1 LAKVTILLAFHRAKL
16 SRLDDLNM
24 KHFVVFITIVL
35 LVACAQSPSQ
45 LTTIKGAQLPINSEI
60 SSNDSIEVF
69 ITPYRNRINTVLDSV
84 LAHAPKDLVKT
95 DGEFNTSEGNLMAD
109 ILMTQAQPIFKS
121 RTGHEVDIAL
131 LNYGGIRNVI
141 SAGSVT
147 ARTAFEVMPFENYI
161 VVLELQGTAIR
172 EMVGYIIAS
181 SRPQPFSGMKIVL
194 NNDGTLRSV
203 NIQGK
208 PFDENKTYYLAT
220 IDYLLQGGGNMD
232 FLKESKSVTELDY
245 LLRNAMIDYF
255 NKVDTLVSTVDDRFI
270 QIKQQ

>member
-1 LAKVTILLAFHRAKL
+1 
-16 SRLDDLNM
+16 M
-24 KHFVVFITIVL
+24 KHFVVFITIIL
-35 LVACAQSPSQ
+35 FTACAESPLQ
-45 LTTIKGAQLPINSEI
+45 LTSIKGVQLPINSEI
-60 SSNDSIEVF
+60 FPTDSIDVF

-84 LAHAPKDLVKT
+84 LAYAPKDLVKT
-95 DGEFNTSEGNLMAD
+95 DGELNTSEGNLMAD

-131 LNYGGIRNVI
+131 LNYGGMRSLI

-161 VVLELQGTAIR
+161 VVLELPGSAIR
-172 EMVGYIIAS
+172 KIVSYLIAS
-181 SRPQPFSGMKIVL
+181 DRPQPFSGMKIVL
-194 NNDGTLRSV
+194 NSDGTLQSV

-220 IDYLLQGGGNMD
+220 IDYLLDGGGNMN
-232 FLKESKSVTELDY
+232 FLKENKSVSELDY

-255 NKVDTLVSTVDDRFI
+255 TKIDTLEAAVDDRII
-270 QIKQQ
+270 QIKQP

>member
-1 LAKVTILLAFHRAKL
+1 
-16 SRLDDLNM
+16 M

-35 LVACAQSPSQ
+35 FTSCAQSPSQ
-45 LTTIKGAQLPINSEI
+45 LTSIKGAQLPINSEI
-60 SSNDSIEVF
+60 PSNDSIEVF

-84 LAHAPKDLVKT
+84 LAYAPKDIVKT
-95 DGEFNTSEGNLMAD
+95 DGKLNTSEGNLMAD
-109 ILMTQAQPIFKS
+109 ILMRQSQPIFKL

-147 ARTAFEVMPFENYI
+147 SRTAFEVMPFENYI
-161 VVLELQGTAIR
+161 VVLELPGTAIR
-172 EMVGYIIAS
+172 EMVSYLIAS
-181 SRPQPFSGMKIVL
+181 GRPQPFSGMKIVL
-194 NNDGTLRSV
+194 NNDGKLQSV

-232 FLKESKSVTELDY
+232 FLKENKSITELDY

-255 NKVDTLVSTVDDRFI
+255 IKVDTLEATVDDRFI
-270 QIKQQ
+270 QIKHP

>member
-1 LAKVTILLAFHRAKL
+1 
-16 SRLDDLNM
+16 M
-24 KHFVVFITIVL
+24 KHFVAFITIVL
-35 LVACAQSPSQ
+35 LSACTQSPSQ

-60 SSNDSIEVF
+60 PSNDSIEVF
-69 ITPYRNRINTVLDSV
+69 ITPYHNRINTVLDSV
-84 LAHAPKDLVKT
+84 LAYAPKDIVKT
-95 DGEFNTSEGNLMAD
+95 DGGLNSSEGNLMAD
-109 ILMTQAQPIFKS
+109 ILMNQAQPIFKS
-121 RTGHEVDIAL
+121 RTGNEIDIAM

-161 VVLELQGTAIR
+161 VVLELPGTAIR
-172 EMVGYIIAS
+172 KMVSYIIAS
-181 SRPQPFSGMKIVL
+181 GRPQPFSGMKIVL
-194 NNDGTLRSV
+194 NSDGTLQSV

-232 FLKESKSVTELDY
+232 FLKEHKSVTELDY

-255 NKVDTLVSTVDDRFI
+255 AKIDTLKASVDDRSI
-270 QIKQQ
+270 QSKHP

>member
-1 LAKVTILLAFHRAKL
+1 
-16 SRLDDLNM
+16 M

-35 LVACAQSPSQ
+35 LTSCAQSPSQ
-45 LTTIKGAQLPINSEI
+45 LTSIKGAQLPINSEI
-60 SSNDSIEVF
+60 PSNDSIEVF
-69 ITPYRNRINTVLDSV
+69 VTPYRNRINTVLDSV
-84 LAHAPKDLVKT
+84 LAYAPKDIVKT
-95 DGEFNTSEGNLMAD
+95 DGELNTSEGNLMAD
-109 ILMTQAQPIFKS
+109 ILMRQSQPIFKS
-121 RTGHEVDIAL
+121 RTGHEVDIAM

-161 VVLELQGTAIR
+161 VVLELPGTAIR
-172 EMVGYIIAS
+172 EMVSYLIAS

-194 NNDGTLRSV
+194 NNDGKLQSV

-220 IDYLLQGGGNMD
+220 IDYLLQGGGNMN
-232 FLKESKSVTELDY
+232 FLKENISVTELDY

-255 NKVDTLVSTVDDRFI
+255 MKVDTLEATVDDRFI
-270 QIKQQ
+270 QIKHP